1 MSSPSGA
8 EPLSYFEAYREAA
21 ERIADPTVA
30 AGRYPFQAD
39 DLENMV
45 ADVVGKLELRPADRL
60 LEIGF
65 GTGQLLRPL
74 AELVNEA
81 AGVDHVAAV
90 TRFGDQVPPNIS
102 LVAGLWPDV
111 RPSGKFD
118 RVLAY
123 SVLQYLGGPD
133 AARRF
138 IDAAVE
144 VLADGGLLLIGD
156 LPNRDAVRRFSE
168 TTFGQ
173 KFTNRWREQ
182 VDGCESSEVQLLHE
196 IFARAARTEPFI
208 DDDFILTIVAD
219 YRRAGLD
226 VYILPQPLGLPFCH
240 TREDLLVRRRP
251 A

>member
-1 MSSPSGA
+1 
-8 EPLSYFEAYREAA
+8 LNYFEAYGEAA
-21 ERIADPTVA
+21 ARIADPTIA
-30 AGRYPFQAD
+30 AGRYPFQSD
-39 DLENMV
+39 DQPNMV
-45 ADVVGKLELRPADRL
+45 KDVIDKLELPSVGRL

-65 GTGQLLRPL
+65 GSGQLLRPL
-74 AELVNEA
+74 AELVGEA
-81 AGVDHVAAV
+81 AGVDHIAAV
-90 TRFGDQVPPNIS
+90 TRLVGQLPPHVS
-102 LVAGLWPDV
+102 LVAGRWPDV

-118 RVLAY
+118 RILIY
-123 SVLQYLGGPD
+123 SVLQYLGGRD
-133 AARRF
+133 TARQF

-168 TTFGQ
+168 SAFGQ
-173 KFTNRWREQ
+173 QFTSSWRRQ
-182 VDGCESSEVQLLHE
+182 VAECESSDVRVLHE

-208 DDDFILTIVAD
+208 DDDFILTLVAD

-226 VYILPQPLGLPFCH
+226 AYTLPQPLGLPFCH